1 MLARSKSAA
10 LLLLLTTLAVPV
22 TLSAQRAAVSQ
33 APTHIHIIGA
43 SVSGGF
49 EDGPLFGAKEA
60 GDSVSMHHMLKKWS
74 GGEVK
79 VTTHPAME
87 MCYTFSNPL
96 KIGKKQID
104 GAKKRKADMI
114 VAVDFPFWFAY
125 GYVVKPEAKSRMDRL
140 ETCLAYLEGL
150 NVPVVIGD
158 LPNMKG
164 AARRMVNPK
173 QIPSEEMLVQLNA
186 RLKKFAA
193 DNDKV
198 TIVPMSQIVKQLKV
212 DGVALPLKDGPLQ
225 TGPAALL
232 QGDKLH
238 ATRLGM
244 ALLTYTLQETLRNH
258 FPNKH
263 ALHQQ
268 NWGFDEF
275 VAAAGADVEL
285 ETLREKAAE
294 KAKQQ
299 AEKK

>member
-10 LLLLLTTLAVPV
+10 LLLITALAVPV
-22 TLSAQRAAVSQ
+22 TLFAQKAAEQQ
-33 APTHIHIIGA
+33 APTHIHVIGA

-49 EDGPLFGAKEA
+49 EDGPLFGAKET
-60 GDSVSMHHMLKKWS
+60 GDSVSMHHMLRKWS

-79 VTTHPAME
+79 VTTHPPME

-125 GYVVKPEAKSRMDRL
+125 GYVRKPEAKSRMDRL
-140 ETCLAYLEGL
+140 EVCLEYLAGL

-164 AARRMVNPK
+164 AARRMVSPK

-193 DNDKV
+193 DNDKI

-212 DGVALPLKDGPLQ
+212 EGVLLPLKDGELKTAPC
-225 TGPAALL
+225 ALL

-244 ALLTYTLQETLRNH
+244 ALLTFTLQESLRQH
-258 FPNKH
+258 FPKEH
-263 ALHQQ
+263 ALRQQ
-268 NWGFDEF
+268 NWTFEEF
-275 VAAAGADVEL
+275 VDAAGADDEL
-285 ETLREKAAE
+285 DTLREAAQE
-294 KAKQQ
+294 KVKESAAK
-299 AEKK
+299 K